1 MNPKQISYP
10 PVRIGIIGC
19 GNVMRDSYMALAEQ
33 LACREQVK
41 IICACDIDPA
51 KKEMVKER
59 FGIDSFSTDYRD
71 IITREDVDL
80 VLILTSMQE
89 HFEITKAALNAGKH
103 VLVEKPM
110 ATNLAEAQELLALAK
125 TSPGHLL
132 PAPHIILSPTFGA
145 IWGRIQRG
153 DIGKVYLARAMYG
166 WSGPDWGEWFY
177 RPGGGSLFDLGVYNV
192 ISLTGLLGPAKR
204 VTAMVGTAIPE
215 RVVNGKTMAVQVD
228 DNAHVLLDFG
238 DSVFAVVTTG
248 FTIQKYRN
256 PAIELYGAK
265 GTIQMM
271 GDDWDPD
278 GYEMWQND
286 SSSWQVFGET
296 DANWPWTDG
305 LRHFVECIQQG
316 TTPMVTP
323 EHHYHA
329 LEIMIKAMEAGK
341 DGQAR
346 LIESTFT
353 PLRLSLEDIDPV
365 AAHRVHIR
373 GHKNEL

>member
-1 MNPKQISYP
+1 MMSLKQTLHS
-10 PVRIGIIGC
+10 PVRIGVIGC

-33 LACREQVK
+33 LAFRGQVK
-41 IICACDIDPA
+41 VLGACDIDSA
-51 KKEMVKER
+51 KKEMVKDR

-71 IITREDVDL
+71 IIAREDVDL
-80 VLILTSMQE
+80 VLVLTSMQE
-89 HFEITKAALNAGKH
+89 HFEIAKAALNAGKH

-132 PAPHIILSPTFGA
+132 PAPHIILSPTFRT
-145 IWGRIQRG
+145 IWGRIHRG
-153 DIGKVYLARAMYG
+153 DIGQVHLARAIYG

-177 RPGGGSLFDLGVYNV
+177 LPGGGSLFDLGVYNV
-192 ISLTGLLGPAKR
+192 VSLTGLLGPVKR
-204 VTAMVGTAIPE
+204 VTAMVGTAIPA
-215 RVVNGKTMAVQVD
+215 RVVDGKKMTVQSD

-238 DSVFAVVTTG
+238 DAVFAVVTTG

-256 PAIELYGAK
+256 PAIELYGSD

-278 GYEMWQND
+278 GYEIWLNC

-296 DANWPWTDG
+296 DSSWPWTDG

-316 TTPMVTP
+316 TTPMITP

-346 LIESTFT
+346 RIESTFT
-353 PLRLSLEDIDPV
+353 PPSFSLEDIDPLS
-365 AAHRVHIR
+365 AHRVHTR
-373 GHKNEL
+373 SHQ